1 MMPMMDEGAPE
12 FTARF
17 PEAAAIFDNLHMLHD
32 NIDDI
37 LSRPDLY
44 PTLDAKREA
53 ILRILPI
60 YLHRH
65 HAPEERYAAYH
76 EPPTAGAH
84 AGHAMMGHGQ
94 GMASMGPR
102 PPSAKEVLAAK
113 GSNTGTHLLT
123 GAGEPPAQGHG
134 THQGP

>member
-1 MMPMMDEGAPE
+1 LVLTRENNLTIP
-12 FTARF
+12 
-17 PEAAAIFDNLHMLHD
+17 DNLHMLHD
-32 NIDDI
+32 NIDNV

-84 AGHAMMGHGQ
+84 AGHAMGQGQ

-102 PPSAKEVLAAK
+102 PPSAKEVLEAK
-113 GSNTGTHLLT
+113 GTNAGTHQPSA
-123 GAGEPPAQGHG
+123 AGTHPAQGHDIHSG
-134 THQGP
+134 H